1 MTKTRWIATFSTFA
15 IIGLVGCT
23 HQATST
29 VQSEPTIQQANMV
42 ETQPTSK
49 SNSSSAAESIDVS
62 TPSQLSIP
70 KLNIQAPIEE
80 TGLTKDGQMGVPD
93 DGETVAW
100 FEPGTIPGRE
110 GNAVL
115 AGHVDDKKGPAIFYH
130 LGKLETGDELFVSD
144 ENGNVLT
151 FVVKTKQAYPRDKA
165 PIRDIFGPTYN
176 RQLNLITCTGL
187 FDRKKGTH
195 EERLVVY
202 TELKE
207 TRATAS
213 N

>member
-1 MTKTRWIATFSTFA
+1 MKQLRWIAIFSAFA
-15 IIGLVGCT
+15 LFGLVGCM
-23 HQATST
+23 HQETSI
-29 VQSEPTIQQANMV
+29 VQSEPTIQKAKMV
-42 ETQPTSK
+42 ETQAAAH
-49 SNSSSAAESIDVS
+49 NSSFEANEKAEVS

-70 KLNIQAPIEE
+70 TLNIQAPIEE

-100 FEPGTIPGRE
+100 FEPGTVPGRE

-115 AGHVDDKKGPAIFYH
+115 AGHVDDKTGPAIFYH
-130 LGKLETGDELFVSD
+130 LEKLEVGDEVLVSD
-144 ENGNVLT
+144 ENGQVLT
-151 FVVKTKQAYPRDKA
+151 FVVKEKEAYPRDEA

-202 TELKE
+202 TELKS
-207 TRATAS
+207 TGTTAS